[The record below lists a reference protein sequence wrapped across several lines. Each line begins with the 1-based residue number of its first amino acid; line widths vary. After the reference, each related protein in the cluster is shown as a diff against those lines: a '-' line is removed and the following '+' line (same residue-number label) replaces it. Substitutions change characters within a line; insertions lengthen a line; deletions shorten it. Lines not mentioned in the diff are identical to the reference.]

1 MFKKNDNIYKF
12 NVGDRIIN
20 VEHLNGG
27 VIEVYDVSDPSHT
40 GFIIDELKHFIS
52 LINNMA
58 DVAEHLL
65 EESKNETK

>member
-12 NVGDRIIN
+12 SAGEKIIN
-20 VEHLNGG
+20 VEVLNGG
-27 VIEVYDVSDPSHT
+27 VIEVYDVNDPSHT
-40 GFIIDELKHFIS
+40 GFVIDELKHFIS